1 MQKIAGYKS
10 IKEAKVAIKERR
22 EGEVNRYKER
32 YNVDLE
38 DEENYDLIID
48 TSYSSVDDIAD
59 TILRCNE
66 EYMQGKSFGK
76 KWASPKIFLP
86 LQSERETLG
95 MGRYMNINEVL
106 SSIKTK
112 GYNPSEP
119 IETIK
124 VDGKYYIIEG
134 HHRNFG
140 TALAKKTLVPYVVLA
155 ENDEYIKEYS
165 NTARQRTKGTNER
178 NLRGHEWMI
187 SDDFSYDE
195 VYHNIYEPKTQDE
208 PSER

>member
-1 MQKIAGYKS
+1 M
-10 IKEAKVAIKERR
+10 KEAKVAIKERR

-32 YNVDLE
+32 YDVDLE

-48 TSYSSVDDIAD
+48 TSYSNIDDIAD

-66 EYMQGKSFGK
+66 AYKQGKTFGK

-95 MGRYMNINEVL
+95 MGRYMNMNEVL

-112 GYNPSEP
+112 GYDSTEP

-140 TALAKKTLVPYVVLA
+140 ASLAKKTLVPYVILA
-155 ENDEYIKEYS
+155 ENDEYIKKYS
-165 NTARQRTKGTNER
+165 NTARQRAKGIKER
-178 NLRGHEWMI
+178 DLRGHEWMI
-187 SDDFSYDE
+187 SDDFSYDQ
-195 VYHNIYEPKTQDE
+195 VYHNIYEQISQGE
-208 PSER
+208 PAGR